1 MLWRKTMNKISE
13 LISKEVISIYECER
27 VGTICGVCFN
37 KPFTKINGY
46 IIFNDETDI
55 ESFINTNKIYA
66 LTEEGILIR
75 NTTKIEP
82 LFEQPN
88 SPINKQAFTINGN
101 NLGKI
106 IDAVID
112 EKSNLLYL
120 VTNKDIQIDV
130 KNIVN
135 VGTDMILLKEND
147 EKISLNNF
155 KPKETFETYS
165 ENNIKVKIVPIQNT
179 QSHQSTF
186 PTKLVANTPN
196 LLGKRAKYTLM
207 GLNNEVI
214 IHENQIIS
222 DTIIKTAKK
231 HNKLNELVFATL

>member
-1 MLWRKTMNKISE
+1 MNKISE

-55 ESFINTNKIYA
+55 ENYISTNKIYA
-66 LTEEGILIR
+66 LTEEGIIIR

-82 LFEQPN
+82 LYEQPN
-88 SPINKQAFTINGN
+88 SPINKQAFTINGVN
-101 NLGKI
+101 FGKI
-106 IDAVID
+106 TDAVID

-120 VTNKDIQIDV
+120 VTNKGKQIDV
-130 KNIVN
+130 KNIIN
-135 VGTDMILLKEND
+135 IGNDMILLKEND
-147 EKISLNNF
+147 EKISINSF

-165 ENNIKVKIVPIQNT
+165 ENDIKVKIVPIQSADT
-179 QSHQSTF
+179 QKSTF
-186 PTKLVANTPN
+186 PTKIVANTPN

-214 IHENQIIS
+214 IRENQMIS
-222 DTIIKTAKK
+222 DSTIKMAKK
-231 HNKLNELVFATL
+231 HNKLNELAFATM